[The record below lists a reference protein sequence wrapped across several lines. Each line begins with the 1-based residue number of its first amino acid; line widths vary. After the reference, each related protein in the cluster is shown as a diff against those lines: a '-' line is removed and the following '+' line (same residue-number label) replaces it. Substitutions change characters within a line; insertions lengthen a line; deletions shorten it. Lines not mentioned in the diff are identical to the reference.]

1 MHHTPL
7 LPVVQRAGFGCLMT
21 RLIYA
26 LISLQ
31 KRSSSLGKDC
41 VIERLHA
48 TAAIV
53 RLNSE

>member
-41 VIERLHA
+41 VIGQQL
-48 TAAIV
+48 
-53 RLNSE
+53 